1 MKKFVILIA
10 LSFMLAG
17 CTELADLTSGSSDL
31 TNQDL
36 DGVYHG
42 TMLSMR
48 VSMNADDTYTL
59 SVLEMRG
66 CYDSNSEAQQAIEDA
81 NMDSDEYDSDD
92 EESQSTL
99 VIIGDV
105 CVAEEESLDEDEDI
119 VYAAELGSSSGVP
132 TISVELSEENGRFIC
147 DDGEEIPASY
157 VNDEYDDCAGGED
170 EVAGAED
177 NIESSLEPAVNLY
190 LSADGYGMMVFLGA
204 DEVFV
209 CDDGEEIPA
218 NWVNDGENDC
228 DDGEDEVSGAEDNI
242 GAGGVMCMH
251 LSPTSVYNTAV
262 SALELLEDDSDFDGE
277 DASTLPASVVSLF
290 ATHEANYALSP
301 IPSIAEG
308 CEDVSF
314 AEGVL
319 LQYIWANS
327 LAEGNTD
334 GDFMMY
340 SFSVYDAAGTPTEN
354 NYDSLVYVAMDQGDD
369 LSWSRV
375 MVQLSVNGGSF
386 VECTNPDQAV
396 DTICAV
402 SDNDDGMW
410 YFGEEVTIS
419 EGSDDL
425 CDGPCDVQVKILDR
439 LDGVVLYESSYTY
452 VE

>member
-1 MKKFVILIA
+1 ILIT

-17 CTELADLTSGSSDL
+17 CTELADLTDGSSDL

-48 VSMNADDTYTL
+48 VSMNADDTYAL

-66 CYDSNSEAQQAIEDA
+66 CYDSNSEAQQAIDDA

-92 EESQSTL
+92 EDSQSTL
-99 VIIGDV
+99 VIIDDV
-105 CVAEEESLDEDEDI
+105 CVAEEGPLNGDEDI
-119 VYAAELGSSSGVP
+119 AYEAELGISSGVP
-132 TISVELSEENGRFIC
+132 TLTVEIFEENGRFVC
-147 DDGEEIPASY
+147 DDGEAIPASW
-157 VNDEYDDCAGGED
+157 VNDEYDDCDGGED

-177 NIESSLEPAVNLY
+177 NIESSLEPVLDVY
-190 LSADGYGMMVFLGA
+190 LSADGYGMMIFQDDNDG
-204 DEVFV
+204 VFV

-218 NWVNDGENDC
+218 NWVNDGEDDC
-228 DDGEDEVSGAEDNI
+228 DGGEDEVSGAENNI
-242 GAGGVMCMH
+242 EPGEEMCMH
-251 LSPTSVYNTAV
+251 LSPTGVYNTAMD
-262 SALELLEDDSDFDGE
+262 ALELLEDDSDFDDE
-277 DASTLPASVVSLF
+277 DPSTIPASVVSLF

-314 AEGVL
+314 TEGVL
-319 LQYIWANS
+319 LLYIWANS
-327 LAEGNTD
+327 LAEGNIDDTVSY
-334 GDFMMY
+334 Y
-340 SFSVYDAAGTPTEN
+340 SFSVNDAAGTPTAS
-354 NYDSLVYVAMDQGDD
+354 NYESLVYVAMDQGND

-375 MVQLSVNGGSF
+375 MVQLSVNGGSY

-425 CDGPCDVQVKILDR
+425 CDGPCDVQVRIFDR
-439 LDGVVLYESSYTY
+439 MDGVLLDESYAY